1 MGTTAEV
8 TGNLGLCGWFSD
20 INTVLQPD
28 PERLSSKTGS
38 HGVIQLI
45 LCGWFPTESI
55 CSFSICFW
63 RPLTSEGTVKKNH
76 KEFKNYRCF
85 ITSTLKSKVTVLVLV
100 T

>member
-8 TGNLGLCGWFSD
+8 TGDLGLYGWLFD

-28 PERLSSKTGS
+28 PERLSSKAGS

-55 CSFSICFW
+55 YSFYICFW
-63 RPLTSEGTVKKNH
+63 RPLTSEGTLKKNH
-76 KEFKNYRCF
+76 KDSKSYRCF
-85 ITSTLKSKVTVLVLV
+85 KTSTLKKVLVIILLR
-100 T
+100 